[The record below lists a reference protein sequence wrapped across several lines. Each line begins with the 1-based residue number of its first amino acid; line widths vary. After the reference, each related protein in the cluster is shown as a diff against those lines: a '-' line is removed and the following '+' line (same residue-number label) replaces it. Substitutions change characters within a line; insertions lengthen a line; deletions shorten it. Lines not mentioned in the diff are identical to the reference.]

1 MLLNFHFVSTPMQVQ
16 VIRSCRDGIN
26 KVVESLQQRLPNV
39 SKSQL
44 KSKVREISD
53 FVDNH
58 WKVRVLSNS

>member
-1 MLLNFHFVSTPMQVQ
+1 